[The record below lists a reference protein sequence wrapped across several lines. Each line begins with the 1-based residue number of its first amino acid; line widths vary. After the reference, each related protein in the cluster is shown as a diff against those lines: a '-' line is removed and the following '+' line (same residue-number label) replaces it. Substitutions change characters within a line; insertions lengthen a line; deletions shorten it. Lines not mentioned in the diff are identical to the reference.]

1 MHEGGSVW
9 PNPFLGSGAD
19 SGWQGPSEDRDTQP
33 PPGDWPLGDREHTA
47 IRPQGQD
54 RKHGGHTG
62 HRAQPARKLHRGA
75 PTGDSRSEVRAAWA
89 RPPHP
94 GRELEGTAGRRAE
107 GKRAGDVTSADQAP
121 TPTRLQGEML
131 FPTVTKD
138 PLCWK
143 EEGEPRSTL
152 LWGSVLTPCSRGQS
166 LKTQGSPTEPTPLGA
181 HPHPG
186 HARGEACGDRMGH
199 GTPRSVPR
207 PHLPTGLTS

>member
-1 MHEGGSVW
+1 MARTLRGQGHPAPAWGLASRGQGAHCHQAAGTGSK
-9 PNPFLGSGAD
+9 A
-19 SGWQGPSEDRDTQP
+19 R
-33 PPGDWPLGDREHTA
+33 RA
-47 IRPQGQD
+47 
-54 RKHGGHTG
+54 
-62 HRAQPARKLHRGA
+62 HRAQGTAGQEAPPRA

-199 GTPRSVPR
+199 RTPRSVPR